1 MKIEYDPEAN
11 ALYITL
17 REGQIDHTEEVS
29 ENLYIDIGPDGEPL
43 GIEIL
48 AARELVGPESL
59 GKITLINLL
68 TEPVGTA

>member
-17 REGQIDHTEEVS
+17 REGRVHHTEEVTES
-29 ENLYIDIGPDGEPL
+29 LSVDIDAEGRPL

-48 AARELVGPESL
+48 DARELVGVESL
-59 GKITLINLL
+59 GNITLTNLL
-68 TEPVGTA
+68 TEPVVT

>member
-17 REGQIDHTEEVS
+17 REAQIHHTEEVTES
-29 ENLYIDIGPDGEPL
+29 LSVDIDAGGRPL

-48 AARELVGPESL
+48 DVRELVGVESL
-59 GKITLINLL
+59 GNITLTNLL
-68 TEPVGTA
+68 TEPITT

>member
-17 REGQIDHTEEVS
+17 RGDAQIHHTEEVTES
-29 ENLYIDIGPDGEPL
+29 LNVDIDVEGRPL

-48 AARELVGPESL
+48 DVRDLVGVESL
-59 GKITLINLL
+59 GSITLTNLL
-68 TEPVGTA
+68 TEPVTS

>member
-17 REGQIDHTEEVS
+17 RDGQIDHTVEVS

-48 AARELVGPESL
+48 AARELIGPESL
-59 GKITLINLL
+59 GNITLINLL
-68 TEPVGTA
+68 TEPVGAA